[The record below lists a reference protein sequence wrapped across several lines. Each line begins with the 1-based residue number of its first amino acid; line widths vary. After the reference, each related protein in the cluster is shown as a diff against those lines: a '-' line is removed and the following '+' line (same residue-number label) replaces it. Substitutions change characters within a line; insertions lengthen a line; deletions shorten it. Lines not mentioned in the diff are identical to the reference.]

1 MYAHKYLLNRARVVE
16 ITIGHTPDAD
26 DAFMFHGIVSGR
38 IALDNVNIKHVIED
52 IESLNRKALNN
63 ELDLT
68 AVSAHAYAY
77 MKDYIILRSGSS
89 FGRAYGPIVIAKER
103 YSVDEL
109 KKIRIA
115 VPGKMT
121 TAYLLIRM
129 AIGDFNAVEMKFN
142 EITNAV
148 ERGVVD
154 AGLVIHEA
162 QITYDK
168 ATFVNTLDLGLWWD
182 NISNKLP
189 LPLGINVAHKRLG
202 NDLIR
207 KLDDL
212 LKRSIQYG
220 FSNLEETLDYAMQY
234 ARGASRYLIEQFVR
248 MYVNDLTIDMGE
260 QGIQALQ
267 MMYSI
272 AKQKN
277 IVKDVEVMII

>member
-1 MYAHKYLLNRARVVE
+1 ME